1 MRKQRRLLLLGSA
14 LVIGG
19 ATLLGSYFWLRH
31 QADDMQ
37 RAAQQWLNGI
47 GSPRPGAPMTRS
59 PQRRLR
65 RGAVVGELAVP
76 RLHLSVMVFEGDDDG
91 ILRIGAGHIPTTPLP
106 RQGGNVGIAAHRDTY
121 FRPLRL
127 IRRNDAISFK
137 TPTGTLHYTVTK
149 TEIVQPSD
157 IQVLARSNQDLT
169 LVTCFPFYYVGS
181 APQRFIVHARKAVSV
196 SQASH
201 PDA

>member
-1 MRKQRRLLLLGSA
+1 MRERRWLILLGSA

-19 ATLLGSYFWLRH
+19 ATLLCWYFWLRH
-31 QADDMQ
+31 QADETQ
-37 RAAQQWLNGI
+37 RGARQWLNGV
-47 GSPRPGAPMTRS
+47 GSPRPGAPPKRS
-59 PQRRLR
+59 SQRSLR
-65 RGAVVGELAVP
+65 RGEVVGELAVP
-76 RLHLSVMVFEGDDDG
+76 RLHLSVMVFEGDDAG
-91 ILRIGAGHIPTTPLP
+91 ILEVGAGHIPTTPLP
-106 RQGGNVGIAAHRDTY
+106 LQGGNVGIAAHRDTF

-169 LVTCFPFYYVGS
+169 LVTCYPFYYVGA
-181 APQRFIVHARKAVSV
+181 APQRFIVHAQKAVSMPR
-196 SQASH
+196 SGH